1 LSAAITDMLHF
12 LLGRSLGD
20 WFRGALSFQTPF
32 GMSAMLAGF
41 ALLIVAVV
49 ILYRHTTART
59 TSGFKSILILLR
71 FAILALLLFCL
82 LKPVLITSSAKPR
95 DSYMGILIDNSR
107 SMMLPDVIRSKSRGD
122 VATEMLFGKA
132 GLVEQLSEDFTVRAF
147 AFDRSARSISEPT
160 ELTFDGTRTYLA
172 QALHEVGQTMQGLPL
187 AALVLVT
194 DGADNAGDDP
204 LLPAGIF
211 NALHIPLH
219 VIGMDSDPQAK
230 DIEISRVHTA
240 GTVRKGGL
248 FEVQV
253 TVVNQGYNGL
263 ESELLI
269 ENGERVA
276 ASQKI
281 VLGPPGHPQ
290 QYLLHLTPD
299 QDGSMIYT
307 ARLAVQK
314 DETNAENNRLPFLVE
329 KSGKPAGI
337 LYIEGHPRNEY
348 KFIRRAVEGDDAIR
362 LKTYLMTG
370 PQKYLRQNIESP
382 LELANGY
389 PDSEAALFTYDAII
403 LGDVPAD
410 FFKADQLAQ
419 TRAFVSRRGG
429 GFLMLGGAT
438 AFDVGY
444 RETPIEELLPV
455 TLLRENDL
463 PPELQSRSRTEDDP
477 INRLF
482 APRLTDEG
490 WRSLILRL
498 EVDDDANRQTW
509 KNMPIL
515 QGINPAGN
523 AKPGATVLAVHPVLT
538 LNGEPLPLLA
548 YQRYGRGRTMVLMTA
563 TTWRWQML
571 QPHQDTSHERFW
583 RQLLRWLSGDA
594 PPPVEILLK
603 TGSISTGD
611 PVDIRARI
619 YDETYQPVM
628 AEMVWLKITDPDGA
642 LRDLRMSADIARPG
656 EYTAQMTASK
666 PGIYQLEVSPPDSVL
681 PTGPA
686 TRHIL
691 VADEV
696 NEMRDAAPNQALLAK
711 IAAVGGGQYYR
722 PEAAEKLIKNL
733 RTIRAMDTVNS
744 QAEVWDIPLIFFLLL
759 TCLGLEWLLR
769 RRKGLS

>member
-1 LSAAITDMLHF
+1 LSAAITEMLHF
-12 LLGRSLGD
+12 MLGRSLGD
-20 WFRGALSFQTPF
+20 WSRGVLSFQTPL
-32 GMSAMLAGF
+32 GMSAMLAGL

-49 ILYRHTTART
+49 ILYRRTTART
-59 TSGFKSILILLR
+59 TTRLKSILILLR
-71 FAILALLLFCL
+71 SAALALLLFCL
-82 LKPVLITSSAKPR
+82 LKPVLITSSARPR
-95 DSYMGILIDNSR
+95 DSYIGIMVDNSR
-107 SMMLPDVIRSKSRGD
+107 SMMLSDVTRSKSRGD
-122 VATEMLFGKA
+122 VAVEMLFGKA
-132 GLVEQLSEDFTVRAF
+132 GLVGQLSEDFTVRAF
-147 AFDRSARSISEPT
+147 AFDCSARPISEPT
-160 ELTFDGTRTYLA
+160 ELTFDGTRTCLA
-172 QALHEVGQTMQGLPL
+172 RALRDVGQTMQGLPL

-204 LLPAGIF
+204 LQPAGIF
-211 NALHIPLH
+211 NARHIPVH

-230 DIEISRVHTA
+230 DIEVSRVHTA
-240 GTVRKGGL
+240 GTIMEGGL
-248 FEVQV
+248 FEVRV
-253 TVVNQGYNGL
+253 TVMNQGYSGL
-263 ESELLI
+263 EAELLI
-269 ENGERVA
+269 ENEDRVA

-290 QYLLHLTPD
+290 QYLLHLAPD
-299 QDGSMIYT
+299 QEGAMLYT
-307 ARLAVQK
+307 ARIAVQQ
-314 DETNAENNRLPFLVE
+314 DETNTENNRLPFLVE
-329 KSGKPAGI
+329 KSGKQAGI

-389 PDSEAALFTYDAII
+389 PDSEAALFTYNAII

-410 FFKADQLAQ
+410 FFNPDQLAQ
-419 TRAFVSRRGG
+419 TQAFVSRRGG

-444 RETPIEELLPV
+444 IGTPIEEILPV

-463 PPELQSRSRTEDDP
+463 PPELQSRSRTGDDP

-498 EVDDDANRQTW
+498 DVDDEANRQIW
-509 KNMPIL
+509 KNMPLL
-515 QGINPAGN
+515 QGINPAGQ
-523 AKPGATVLAVHPVLT
+523 AKPGATVLAVHPALT
-538 LNGEPLPLLA
+538 LKGEALPLLA

-583 RQLLRWLSGDA
+583 RQLLRWLAADA
-594 PPPVEILLK
+594 PLPVEILLR
-603 TGSISTGD
+603 TDSISTGD
-611 PVDIRARI
+611 SVDIRARI
-619 YDETYQPVM
+619 YDETYQSVM
-628 AEMVWLKITDPDGA
+628 SDTAWLKITDPDGD
-642 LRDLRMSADIARPG
+642 LRDLRMSADIAWPG
-656 EYTAQMTASK
+656 EYIARIIASK
-666 PGIYQLEVSPPDSVL
+666 PGVYQLEVAPPDSAL
-681 PTGPA
+681 PASPA
-686 TRHIL
+686 TRHFL

-722 PEAAEKLIKNL
+722 SEAAEKLIKNL
-733 RTIRAMDTVNS
+733 RTIRTMDTVNL

-759 TCLGLEWLLR
+759 ICLGLEWLLR